1 MKRNSRQGK
10 GVDPDNPP
18 LTRADFA
25 RFRPSREVVPHIVE
39 AYLKRK
45 GRPPEGV
52 ASKVQ
57 VTLRLDPAVIAHFKA
72 RGPGWQT
79 RINEV
84 LVKSIRGKNVPR
96 RKTERPKR
104 SP

>member
-1 MKRNSRQGK
+1 MRKSSNKRV
-10 GVDPDNPP
+10 VDTDNPEW
-18 LTRADFA
+18 TADDFRRA
-25 RFRPSREVVPHIVE
+25 RPSRELVPHIVE

-79 RINEV
+79 RINEA
-84 LVKSIRGKNVPR
+84 LMKAIGGKSSSGRKNVR
-96 RKTERPKR
+96 
-104 SP
+104 

>member
-1 MKRNSRQGK
+1 MRKNSNKRV
-10 GVDPDNPP
+10 VDPDNPEW
-18 LTRADFA
+18 TAADFRRA
-25 RFRPSREVVPHIVE
+25 RPSREVVPHIVE

-79 RINEV
+79 RINEA
-84 LVKSIRGKNVPR
+84 LMKAIGSKSSSGRKNAR
-96 RKTERPKR
+96 
-104 SP
+104 

>member
-39 AYLKRK
+39 AHLKRK

-79 RINEV
+79 RINEA
-84 LVKSIRGKNVPR
+84 LIKAIGSKSSSGRKNAR
-96 RKTERPKR
+96 
-104 SP
+104 

>member
-1 MKRNSRQGK
+1 MKRSSRPAK

-18 LTRADFA
+18 LTRAALA
-25 RFRPSREVVPHIVE
+25 RFRPSREVVPRIVE
-39 AYLKRK
+39 SYLKRK
-45 GRPPEGV
+45 GRPPVGET
-52 ASKVQ
+52 SKVQ

-84 LVKSIRGKNVPR
+84 LVKSIRGKNPSR
-96 RKTERPKR
+96 RKSDR
-104 SP
+104 

>member
-1 MKRNSRQGK
+1 MRKSSNKRV
-10 GVDPDNPP
+10 VDLDNPEW
-18 LTRADFA
+18 TAADFRRA
-25 RFRPSREVVPHIVE
+25 RPSREVVPHIVE
-39 AYLKRK
+39 AYLRRK

-79 RINEV
+79 RINEA
-84 LVKSIRGKNVPR
+84 LMKAIGSKSSSGRKNAR
-96 RKTERPKR
+96 
-104 SP
+104 

>member
-1 MKRNSRQGK
+1 MKATSGK
-10 GVDPDNPP
+10 RATDRDNPEWTAAD
-18 LTRADFA
+18 LRRA
-25 RFRPSREVVPHIVE
+25 RPSREVVPRIVD

-45 GRPPEGV
+45 GRPPVGE

-84 LVKSIRGKNVPR
+84 LAKSIRGKNVPR
-96 RKTERPKR
+96 RKSER
-104 SP
+104 S

>member
-1 MKRNSRQGK
+1 MKKTTRTGNA
-10 GVDPDNPP
+10 VDPENPP
-18 LTRADFA
+18 LTRAQLA
-25 RFRPSREVVPHIVE
+25 RFKPSREVVPHIVE

-45 GRPPEGV
+45 GRPPEGE

-79 RINEV
+79 RINAA
-84 LVKSIRGKNVPR
+84 LLKAIGSKANT
-96 RKTERPKR
+96 RKKG
-104 SP
+104 

>member
-1 MKRNSRQGK
+1 MKATSGK
-10 GVDPDNPP
+10 RATDRDNPEWTASD
-18 LTRADFA
+18 LRRA
-25 RFRPSREVVPHIVE
+25 RPSREVVPRIVE

-45 GRPPEGV
+45 GRPPVGV
-52 ASKVQ
+52 TSKIQ

-84 LVKSIRGKNVPR
+84 LVKSIRGKTVPR
-96 RKTERPKR
+96 RKSER
-104 SP
+104 

>member
-1 MKRNSRQGK
+1 MRKSSNKRV
-10 GVDPDNPP
+10 VDPDNPEW
-18 LTRADFA
+18 TAADFRRA
-25 RFRPSREVVPHIVE
+25 RPSREVVPHIVE

-79 RINEV
+79 RINEA
-84 LVKSIRGKNVPR
+84 LMKAIGSKSSSGRKNAR
-96 RKTERPKR
+96 
-104 SP
+104 

>member
-1 MKRNSRQGK
+1 MKRSSRPAK

-18 LTRADFA
+18 LTRAVLA
-25 RFRPSREVVPHIVE
+25 RFRPSREVVPRIVE

-45 GRPPEGV
+45 GRPPVGE
-52 ASKVQ
+52 ASKIQ

-79 RINEV
+79 RINEA
-84 LVKSIRGKNVPR
+84 LVKSIRSKNPSR
-96 RKTERPKR
+96 RKSAR
-104 SP
+104 

>member
-1 MKRNSRQGK
+1 MRKSSNKRV
-10 GVDPDNPP
+10 VDPDNPEW
-18 LTRADFA
+18 TAADFRRA
-25 RFRPSREVVPHIVE
+25 RPSREVVPHIVE

-45 GRPPEGV
+45 GRPPEGA

-79 RINEV
+79 RINEA
-84 LVKSIRGKNVPR
+84 LMKAIGSKTSSGRKNAR
-96 RKTERPKR
+96 
-104 SP
+104 

>member
-45 GRPPEGV
+45 GRPPEGA

-84 LVKSIRGKNVPR
+84 LMKAIGSKGSPGRKNAR
-96 RKTERPKR
+96 
-104 SP
+104 

>member
-1 MKRNSRQGK
+1 
-10 GVDPDNPP
+10 VADPDNPEW
-18 LTRADFA
+18 TAADFRRA
-25 RFRPSREVVPHIVE
+25 RPSREVVPHIVE

-45 GRPPEGV
+45 GRPPEGA

-84 LVKSIRGKNVPR
+84 LMKAIGSRRASGRKNAR
-96 RKTERPKR
+96 
-104 SP
+104 

>member
-1 MKRNSRQGK
+1 MKETSGK
-10 GVDPDNPP
+10 RAIDRDNPEWTAAD
-18 LTRADFA
+18 LRRA
-25 RFRPSREVVPHIVE
+25 RPSREVVPRIVE

-45 GRPPEGV
+45 GRPPVGE

-84 LVKSIRGKNVPR
+84 LAKSIRGKTAPR
-96 RKTERPKR
+96 RKSER
-104 SP
+104 S

>member
-1 MKRNSRQGK
+1 MRKSSNNRA
-10 GVDPDNPP
+10 VDPDNPEW
-18 LTRADFA
+18 TAADFRRA
-25 RFRPSREVVPHIVE
+25 RPSREVVPHIVE

-57 VTLRLDPAVIAHFKA
+57 VTLRLDPAIIAHFKA

-79 RINEV
+79 RINEA
-84 LVKSIRGKNVPR
+84 LMKAIGSKSPSGRKNAR
-96 RKTERPKR
+96 
-104 SP
+104 